1 MAELTT
7 NSTTTYVLLST
18 DPSLKVDANVTI
30 DTSSS
35 TSNDIDGYSGATWSV
50 LNYGALTANSTNVN
64 TWAIYLDGSA
74 TDSVDNY
81 GQISAAGGVD
91 LLLGGSVTNEAGA
104 TIAAKAAYQNGS
116 YSSSISGVHVAGGA
130 GTVKNS
136 GTITSAGGYGVGLDN
151 GGSVT
156 NYKGG
161 SITGA
166 EDGVFFYASA
176 GHLDNAGQVTATV
189 DDGVGFFAG
198 GTLLNEATGVI
209 SAQSTTG
216 FGPAAVYFANIA
228 GTLTNYGS
236 MIGTNYGAFFDAS
249 ETGCVVDNYAGA
261 LLQGGSDGVYSGV
274 GTVTNAGTISGT
286 GLGGASVYF
295 ATSSASDL
303 LVVDPGAVFNGAA
316 YGGTGTLE
324 LAIGATAGNIS
335 YVGTGNFQNFSALQV
350 DSGATWTLGGSANT
364 IANLNDI
371 GALTVTGSLSV
382 TAAASLNNATLS
394 LSGGSF
400 TDTAG
405 LTIGAGGALTGNG
418 VVTTGTSA
426 ASELQGGGSATAS
439 GGALEFKQ
447 AVDQTGAT
455 TGLNIANGATLQFDG
470 VVGAASITPSLTFQ
484 GASGAFVATAT
495 AAGSVH
501 LGTITGLTGADTIKL
516 KAFGAQGNRM
526 SFS

>member
-1 MAELTT
+1 MAELKTSQ
-7 NSTTTYVLLST
+7 NTTYVLSSA
-18 DPSLKVDANVTI
+18 DPNLTVDLNVTI

-35 TSNDIDGYSGATWSV
+35 TSDDIDGYSGATWSV
-50 LNYGALTANSTNVN
+50 LNYGVLTASATNIG
-64 TWAIYLDGSA
+64 TFAIYLAGSSSDA
-74 TDSVDNY
+74 VDNS

-91 LLLGGSVTNEAGA
+91 LALGGSVTNEAGA
-104 TIAAKAAYQNGS
+104 TIAAKVGYQNGS
-116 YSSSISGVHVAGGA
+116 YSSTISGVHVAGG
-130 GTVKNS
+130 S
-136 GTITSAGGYGVGLDN
+136 GKVSNYGMITSAGGYGVGLDN
-151 GGSVT
+151 GGQVY
-156 NYKGG
+156 NYQGA

-166 EDGVFFYASA
+166 EDGVFFYGSA
-176 GHLDNAGQVTATV
+176 GYLDNAGQVTATV

-198 GTLLNEATGVI
+198 GTLINEATGAI
-209 SAQSTTG
+209 HAQNTVG
-216 FGPAAVYFANIA
+216 GYGPAAVYFAKIA

-236 MIGTNYGAFFDAS
+236 MIGTNYGAYFDSS
-249 ETGCVVDNYAGA
+249 EIGCAVNNYAGA
-261 LLQGGSDGVYSGV
+261 LLQGGSDGVYIGV
-274 GTVTNAGTISGT
+274 GTVLNAGTIT
-286 GLGGASVYF
+286 GGSYSVDF
-295 ATSSASDL
+295 AKASASNL
-303 LVVDPGAVFNGAA
+303 LIVDPGAVFNG
-316 YGGTGTLE
+316 GVNGDSGTLE
-324 LAIGATAGNIS
+324 LATGGAGSIGNIGGS
-335 YVGTGNFQNFSALQV
+335 GSFQAFTTMKV
-350 DSGATWTLGGSANT
+350 DAGATWTLGGSANT

-426 ASELQGGGSATAS
+426 ASELQGGGSVTAS

-447 AVDQTGAT
+447 AVDQTGAA

-470 VVGAASITPSLTFQ
+470 VVGAASITPGLTFQ
-484 GASGAFVATAT
+484 GSSGAFVATAT